1 MKRGDA
7 EWVGIGEALEETRQS
22 ETSASEGKQTAA
34 GGAEGRGGDK
44 QGMGAVRFCFTLGDY
59 NFILWLC

>member
-22 ETSASEGKQTAA
+22 ETSASEGKQTAGW
-34 GGAEGRGGDK
+34 GGSSREWVQLDFASH
-44 QGMGAVRFCFTLGDY
+44 
-59 NFILWLC
+59 